1 MAVMGG
7 GDIIVGN
14 ESPTRKPARTIVSD
28 QTGRVVVAGRKADDQ
43 TKICGAMAQQRDDSG
58 GWSTPQ
64 KFVHLVGC
72 RDPRLRPAGKR

>member
-7 GDIIVGN
+7 GDITVGN
-14 ESPTRKPARTIVSD
+14 KSTTRKPAQTIVSD
-28 QTGRVVVAGRKADDQ
+28 LAERLRVSGRKPEDQ
-43 TKICGAMAQQRDDSG
+43 TSICGAMAQQRGDSG

-72 RDPRLRPAGKR
+72 RDPKLGPAAKR